1 MASLLPLDGE
11 WSGSSVRRTEDLI
24 IGSIS
29 ITGTKPLLYCTWAWG
44 VFKSTMSKTY
54 NSKPCR
60 VPTNGPHSDC
70 TRISKRQKKNKRKP
84 ALDFPEPIPE
94 IYKDGDEE
102 DDRSLV
108 SMRAEPTT
116 PEACCK
122 DVPRGQKTNFEGCQA
137 LIKNGETALG
147 ADMGFYFNFTV
158 DPETGKPGGC
168 DGLTFNKLDKTGT
181 VNCGMNH
188 YAPEGEPLYQ
198 IVEDFADHQDNWIRD
213 FLVAF
218 DKMSKNGN
226 TDLVD
231 GPTKWFGTTCKPV
244 GKNEKKAIWT
254 CKRNWRGCKPNKD
267 QKDQGPEIWSC

>member
-1 MASLLPLDGE
+1 MESGRVRVSEGWRTLSLVP
-11 WSGSSVRRTEDLI
+11 SVLQVLNAQ
-24 IGSIS
+24 
-29 ITGTKPLLYCTWAWG
+29 PLLYCILRA
-44 VFKSTMSKTY
+44 FKTY
-54 NSKPCR
+54 NSKPYR

-84 ALDFPEPIPE
+84 ALDFPAHIPE

-108 SMRAEPTT
+108 SLRAEPLT

-226 TDLVD
+226 SDLVD
-231 GPTKWFGTTCKPV
+231 GPTKWFGTTWRRMRKKPFGHV
-244 GKNEKKAIWT
+244 SATGGDASPT
-254 CKRNWRGCKPNKD
+254 RTKRTKD
-267 QKDQGPEIWSC
+267 QKFGVVKTS